1 MHDIVA
7 GWLLCLSSMFASG
20 GCGCF
25 MFAFAVCG
33 LGISLLFGLLDLFVL
48 FVDMGCVA

>member
-1 MHDIVA
+1 
-7 GWLLCLSSMFASG
+7 MFASG

-48 FVDMGCVA
+48 LRIWVAVLSLLA